1 VFAPLPAQGHLNP
14 MLAVADELVRRGEQ
28 VLVLAPSS
36 LRDSVVAGGA
46 RWVPLPDG
54 VVPDPGRADGAQLG
68 PRHMLRM
75 IRALRRPP
83 AALLALTGRAA
94 PPGVVV
100 YDKMTGWRPDVAGAI
115 PPIGFATS
123 MVVNETVA
131 AGVLAAGLGRVLDRA
146 AGRPDPE
153 RTARLRRWL
162 CRVRAGSVIARLP
175 LLASLR
181 PDPVLT
187 ISSIPPAFQ
196 PAVSTFG
203 PSVRFV
209 GPCVGHRATDV
220 DDPLLADV
228 PADGPPLVLVSLGTT
243 PVNHRP
249 AFFRACVKAATGRPW
264 RLVVAVGDRT
274 DPAWLGPAPPNVTL
288 TRRMPQL
295 ALLDRAALFV
305 SHAGMNSVME
315 ALRAGVPLLM
325 HPQQP
330 EQSANARRVAA
341 LGAGRVLDRA
351 TLGADAIR
359 TAVEA
364 ALGDAGLRAGAARL
378 AAELATTGGVA
389 AAADAMQAHA
399 DRYAVAAPT
408 DQGRR

>member
-1 VFAPLPAQGHLNP
+1 MPAQGHLNP

-28 VLVLAPSS
+28 VLVLAPST
-36 LRDSVVAGGA
+36 LRDTVVAGGA
-46 RWVPLPDG
+46 RWAPLPDG
-54 VVPDPGRADGAQLG
+54 TVPDPGRADGAQLG

-83 AALLALTGRAA
+83 AALLALTGRAE
-94 PPGVVV
+94 PPSVVV
-100 YDKMTGWRPDVAGAI
+100 YDKMTGWRPDVAGAVA
-115 PPIGFATS
+115 PIAFATS

-131 AGVLAAGLGRVLDRA
+131 AGVLAAGLGRILDRI
-146 AGRPDPE
+146 AGRPDPR
-153 RTARLRRWL
+153 RTARLRRL
-162 CRVRAGSVIARLP
+162 LERIRAGAVIARLP
-175 LLASLR
+175 LLAALR

-209 GPCVGHRATDV
+209 GPCVGHRSTDV
-220 DDPLLADV
+220 DDPLLAAV
-228 PADGPPLVLVSLGTT
+228 PAEGPPLVLVSLGTT

-249 AFFRACVKAATGRPW
+249 AFFRACIQAAAGRPW
-264 RLVVAVGDRT
+264 RLVMAVGDRT
-274 DPAWLGPAPPNVTL
+274 DPAGLGPVPPNVTV
-288 TRRMPQL
+288 TCRMPQL
-295 ALLDRAALFV
+295 ALLERAALFV

-315 ALRAGVPLLM
+315 SLRAGVPLLLY
-325 HPQQP
+325 PQQP

-341 LGAGRVLDRA
+341 LGAGRILDRTALDA
-351 TLGADAIR
+351 TTIR

-364 ALGDAGLRAGAARL
+364 ALGDAGLRAGAARFG
-378 AAELATTGGVA
+378 AELAATGGVA

-399 DRYAVAAPT
+399 DRHGAPAA